1 LLLNFLAPLG
11 IIFFIVSA
19 LCPFDVGKNFIQSP
33 AAAKTKDGSK
43 TIFILGSVLLLF
55 SILISW
61 IFPPSQSA
69 AFATEYELQNIAT
82 NTMAMHLENIISPH
96 FLSDWVPFSKTAD

>member
-1 LLLNFLAPLG
+1 M
-11 IIFFIVSA
+11 
-19 LCPFDVGKNFIQSP
+19 QSP

-61 IFPPSQSA
+61 TLPPSQSA

-82 NTMAMHLENIISPH
+82 NTMAMHLENIALPH
-96 FLSDWVPFSKTAD
+96 FLSDWVPFFKTAD